1 MSVAMAGKD
10 TNIGAKRA
18 REMRDELELDRAA
31 PLSCVLDL
39 VVELLAVPVVVAGLP
54 DGVAGACWRSGDDTV
69 LWVNGTDAP
78 VRRRFTLAH
87 ELGHLRCRH
96 DGSIPVDTMQTLS
109 GKTTDARE
117 IQANAFAAELLVP
130 AAGAR
135 AMVDGRE
142 PSLDDVVLLAERYG
156 VSCVAALFRL
166 NTLKLVPDYRELLE
180 QINAGA
186 HEERWEALGCTPFDD
201 QLGRLDA
208 AELPWLAPSLR
219 GSALGG
225 VVAGTVSTERS
236 AAAAGCEAERLAAG
250 AAAIGI

>member
-1 MSVAMAGKD
+1 MAGRD

-18 REMRDELELDRAA
+18 RQLREELGLDAAA
-31 PLSCVLDL
+31 PLACVLEL
-39 VVELLAVPVVVAGLP
+39 VVDALGIPVVVAALP
-54 DGVAGACWRSGDDTV
+54 DGVAGACWRSGDDAV

-87 ELGHLRCRH
+87 ELGHLRCDH
-96 DGSIPVDTMQTLS
+96 DGSIPVDTIQTLS
-109 GKTTDARE
+109 GKTSDARE

-130 AAGAR
+130 AAGVR

-142 PSLDDVVLLAERYG
+142 PTLDDVVRLAERYG
-156 VSCVAALFRL
+156 VSCVAALYRL
-166 NTLKLVPDYRELLE
+166 NTLKLVSDDGELLE
-180 QINAGA
+180 QIHAGA
-186 HEERWEALGCTPFDD
+186 HEGRWDALGCTPFDD
-201 QLGRLDA
+201 RLGRLDV

-225 VVAGTVSTERS
+225 VVAGTLSTERG
-236 AAAAGCEAERLAAG
+236 AAAAGCEAERLASG

>member
-1 MSVAMAGKD
+1 MAGKD

-18 REMRDELELDRAA
+18 RQLREELRLDPAA
-31 PLSCVLDL
+31 PLSCVLEL
-39 VVELLAVPVVVAGLP
+39 VVEELRVPVVVAGLP
-54 DGVAGACWRSGDDTV
+54 DGVAGACWRSGDDVV
-69 LWVNGTDAP
+69 LWVSGTDAP

-87 ELGHLRCRH
+87 ELGHLRCGH
-96 DGSIPVDTMQTLS
+96 DGSIPVDTVTTLS
-109 GKTTDARE
+109 GKTSDARE

-142 PSLDDVVLLAERYG
+142 PSLDDVVRLAERFG

-166 NTLKLVPDYRELLE
+166 NTLKLVPGYDELLAK
-180 QINAGA
+180 INAGE
-186 HEERWEALGCTPFDD
+186 HDERWEALGCAPFDD
-201 QLGRLDA
+201 QLGRLDVA
-208 AELPWLAPSLR
+208 DLPWLAPSLR

-225 VVAGTVSTERS
+225 VVAGSVSTERG
-236 AAAAGCEAERLAAG
+236 AAAAGCEADRLASG